1 MSIYPVNKFKSSIHP
16 AISISASSPTV
27 IWDDAEVNGVNSYG
41 LVTSLIC
48 SNKTSTPRKY
58 SLLIEKNAAGGT
70 NSAYL
75 LYEVTVPA
83 NTAFE
88 IMQGNKFILK
98 DGDRLKAYSDAV
110 AGTTAGVVDV
120 TISYV
125 VHIPPSTP

>member
-27 IWDDAEVNGVNSYG
+27 IWDDAEVDGVNSYG

-58 SLLIEKNAAGGT
+58 SLILEKNTTSGT
-70 NSAYL
+70 NSAFL
-75 LYEVTVPA
+75 LYEVTIPA

-88 IMQGNKFILK
+88 VIQGNKFVLK

-125 VHIPPSTP
+125 VHIPPSA

>member
-27 IWDDAEVNGVNSYG
+27 IWDDAEVDGVNSYG

-48 SNKTSTPRKY
+48 SNKTTTPRKY
-58 SLLIEKNAAGGT
+58 SLILEKNTSSGT
-70 NSAYL
+70 NSSFI
-75 LYEVTVPA
+75 LYEVTIPA

-88 IMQGNKFILK
+88 VIQGNKFVLK

-125 VHIPPSTP
+125 VHIPPSA

>member
-27 IWDDAEVNGVNSYG
+27 IWDDAEVDGVNSYG

-48 SNKTSTPRKY
+48 SNKTTTPRKY
-58 SLLIEKNAAGGT
+58 SLILEKNTSSGT
-70 NSAYL
+70 NSSYI
-75 LYEVTVPA
+75 LYEVTIPA

-88 IMQGNKFILK
+88 VIQGNKFVLK

-125 VHIPPSTP
+125 VHIPPSA

>member
-27 IWDDAEVNGVNSYG
+27 IWDDAEVDGVNSYG

-48 SNKTSTPRKY
+48 SNKTTTPRKY
-58 SLLIEKNAAGGT
+58 SLILEKNTSGGT
-70 NSAYL
+70 NSSFI
-75 LYEVTVPA
+75 LYEVTIPA

-88 IMQGNKFILK
+88 VIQGNKFVLK

-125 VHIPPSTP
+125 VHIPPST

>member
-27 IWDDAEVNGVNSYG
+27 IWDDAEVDGVNSYG

-58 SLLIEKNAAGGT
+58 SLLLEKNTTGGT
-70 NSAYL
+70 NSAYI

-88 IMQGNKFILK
+88 VMQGNKFILK

>member
-27 IWDDAEVNGVNSYG
+27 IWDDAEVDGVNSYG

-48 SNKTSTPRKY
+48 SNKTTTPRKY
-58 SLLIEKNAAGGT
+58 SLILEKNTSGGT
-70 NSAYL
+70 NSSFI
-75 LYEVTVPA
+75 LYEVTIPA

-88 IMQGNKFILK
+88 VIQGNKFVLK

-125 VHIPPSTP
+125 VHIPPSA

>member
-27 IWDDAEVNGVNSYG
+27 IWDDAEVDGVNSYG

-48 SNKTSTPRKY
+48 SNKTTTPRKY
-58 SLLIEKNAAGGT
+58 SLILEKNTSSGT
-70 NSAYL
+70 NSSFI
-75 LYEVTVPA
+75 LYEVTIPA

-88 IMQGNKFILK
+88 VIQGNKFVLK

-110 AGTTAGVVDV
+110 AGTTSGVVDV

-125 VHIPPSTP
+125 VHIPPSA

>member
-27 IWDDAEVNGVNSYG
+27 IWDDAEVDGVNSYG

-48 SNKTSTPRKY
+48 SNKTTTPRKY
-58 SLLIEKNAAGGT
+58 SLILEKNTTSGT
-70 NSAYL
+70 NSSYI
-75 LYEVTVPA
+75 LYEVTIPA

-88 IMQGNKFILK
+88 VIQGNKFVLK

-125 VHIPPSTP
+125 VHIPPSA

>member
-27 IWDDAEVNGVNSYG
+27 IWDDAEVDGVNSYG

-48 SNKTSTPRKY
+48 SNKTTTPRKY
-58 SLLIEKNAAGGT
+58 SLILEKNTSGGT
-70 NSAYL
+70 NSSFI
-75 LYEVTVPA
+75 LYEVTIPA

-88 IMQGNKFILK
+88 VIQGNKFILK

-125 VHIPPSTP
+125 VHIPPSA

>member
-27 IWDDAEVNGVNSYG
+27 IWDDAEVDGVNSYG

-48 SNKTSTPRKY
+48 SNKTTTPRKY
-58 SLLIEKNAAGGT
+58 SLILEKNTSSGT
-70 NSAYL
+70 NSSFI
-75 LYEVTVPA
+75 LYEVTIPA

-88 IMQGNKFILK
+88 VIQGNKFILK

-125 VHIPPSTP
+125 VHIPPSA

>member
-27 IWDDAEVNGVNSYG
+27 IWDDAEVDGVNSYG
-41 LVTSLIC
+41 LVTSRIC
-48 SNKTSTPRKY
+48 SNKTTTPRKY
-58 SLLIEKNAAGGT
+58 SLILEKNTSSGT
-70 NSAYL
+70 NSSFI
-75 LYEVTVPA
+75 LYEVTIPA

-88 IMQGNKFILK
+88 VIQGNKFILK

-125 VHIPPSTP
+125 VHIPPSA

>member
-27 IWDDAEVNGVNSYG
+27 IWDDAEVDGVNSYG

-48 SNKTSTPRKY
+48 SNKTTTPRKY
-58 SLLIEKNAAGGT
+58 SLILEKNTSSGT
-70 NSAYL
+70 NSSFI
-75 LYEVTVPA
+75 LYEVTIPA

-88 IMQGNKFILK
+88 VIQGNKFVLK

-110 AGTTAGVVDV
+110 AGTTTGVVDV

-125 VHIPPSTP
+125 VHIPPSA

>member
-27 IWDDAEVNGVNSYG
+27 IWDDAEVDGVNSYG

-58 SLLIEKNAAGGT
+58 SLILEKNTTSGT
-70 NSAYL
+70 NASYI
-75 LYEVTVPA
+75 LYEVTIPA

-88 IMQGNKFILK
+88 VIQGNKFILK

>member
-58 SLLIEKNAAGGT
+58 SLLLEKNTTSGT
-70 NSAYL
+70 NSAYI

-88 IMQGNKFILK
+88 VMQGNKFILK

>member
-27 IWDDAEVNGVNSYG
+27 VWDDAEVDGVNSYG

-58 SLLIEKNAAGGT
+58 SLILEKNTTSGT
-70 NSAYL
+70 NSAFL
-75 LYEVTVPA
+75 LYEVTIPA

-88 IMQGNKFILK
+88 VIQGNKFVLK

-125 VHIPPSTP
+125 VHIPPSA

>member
-27 IWDDAEVNGVNSYG
+27 IWDDAEVDGVNSYG

-48 SNKTSTPRKY
+48 SNKTTTPRKY
-58 SLLIEKNAAGGT
+58 SLILEKNTSSGT
-70 NSAYL
+70 NSSYI
-75 LYEVTVPA
+75 LYEVTIPA

-88 IMQGNKFILK
+88 VIQGNKFVLK

-125 VHIPPSTP
+125 VHIPPST